1 MSLLGIVVAT
11 PPVRGDFER
20 AERLARAARAAGHE
34 VKIFLMAE
42 AAAWGADPR
51 SSSLIDEGCEVIV
64 CATNL
69 GARVAAPGVDVGS
82 QDEHAALLRRADRVV
97 ALT

>member
-1 MSLLGIVVAT
+1 VTLGIVVAT

-34 VKIFLMAE
+34 VKLFLMAE
-42 AAAWGADPR
+42 AAIWGTDAR
-51 SSSLIDEGCEVIV
+51 AGALLDEGCDIIV

-69 GARVAAPGVDVGS
+69 GERKAALGVDVGS

-97 ALT
+97 ALC